1 MSKHQIAITGWLKE
15 FLLTLKK
22 MFTRRR
28 PFDRYFNLKLG
39 NVTGYGRI
47 IPKDQIPEWWSKG
60 WIAAPGFFSFGLRP
74 KENEIFVFG
83 TPKTLM
89 DVEPS
94 TLIGKKI
101 AGYGSGGWY
110 GMGSPGYF
118 GLLIHE
124 GDTASQDAV
133 ALLYTVFGASSY
145 TLVDNRIVDCHP
157 HLYDRFH
164 PWLAPQYVEEHIPH
178 WDDLSE
184 ILRDSEITAVDLTD
198 NRFTLQFEKDG
209 QRHVIEFVK
218 NDPRLAPYWNG
229 IPMRD
234 AFDTGIIRERFIFN
248 EPGAVLFDG

>member
-60 WIAAPGFFSFGLRP
+60 WIAAPGFFTFGFRP
-74 KENEIFVFG
+74 KEDEVFVFG

-101 AGYGSGGWY
+101 VGHGTYGWY

-118 GLLIHE
+118 GIVLSDSTTEAENQTVLVY
-124 GDTASQDAV
+124 AV
-133 ALLYTVFGASSY
+133 GYAAGY
-145 TLVDNRIVDCHP
+145 TLINYRVLSCSP

-164 PWLAPQYVEEHIPH
+164 PWLAPQYVEEQIPH

-198 NRFTLQFEKDG
+198 DRFTLQFEKDG
-209 QRHVIEFVK
+209 QRHVIVFVK
-218 NDPRLAPYWNG
+218 NDSRLAPYWNG
-229 IPMRD
+229 IPLRD
-234 AFDTGIIRERFIFN
+234 AFDTGIIRERFVFQ
-248 EPGAVLFDG
+248 EPGAVLFE